1 MAFQQRAK
9 PDGSRKRTSGFSPSR
24 GSKSNE
30 SDAPGNKPAR
40 EKAPP
45 TPERLEQRA
54 RNVLLHQLARSA
66 KSTQQLRQILEKREI
81 PSEIAERVLE
91 RFTEVGL
98 IDDAAYAETIV
109 NSRRN
114 FKGLSKS
121 AIKRELS
128 EKGVPAPLVEQ
139 AIETITS
146 EDDLAAAQELAAR
159 RIRQMSTLTREVRER
174 RLAGYLGRK
183 GYPSSIVFAAI
194 RFAESQVDAN

>member
-1 MAFQQRAK
+1 MAFEQRGK
-9 PDGSRKRTSGFSPSR
+9 SGGSRKRSSGFSSSR
-24 GSKSNE
+24 GDGEE
-30 SDAPGNKPAR
+30 SSESKPAR
-40 EKAPP
+40 EKKPP

-66 KSTQQLRQILEKREI
+66 KSTHQLRKILEQREI
-81 PSEIAERVLE
+81 PSEIAERVLV

-98 IDDAAYAETIV
+98 IDDQAYAETIV

-121 AIKRELS
+121 AIKRELN
-128 EKGVPAPLVEQ
+128 EKGVPAPFIEQ
-139 AIETITS
+139 AIESITA

-159 RIRQMSTLTREVRER
+159 RIRQMSSLATDVRER

-183 GYPSSIVFAAI
+183 GYPSSVVFAAI
-194 RFAESQVDAN
+194 RFAESQIEPD

>member
-1 MAFQQRAK
+1 MAFEQRGK
-9 PDGSRKRTSGFSPSR
+9 SGGSRKRSSGFSTSR
-24 GSKSNE
+24 GRDDE
-30 SDAPGNKPAR
+30 SDSSKPAR
-40 EKAPP
+40 EKKPP

-66 KSTQQLRQILEKREI
+66 KSTHQLRQILEKREI

-98 IDDAAYAETIV
+98 IDDQAYAETIV

-121 AIKRELS
+121 AIKRELN
-128 EKGVPAPLVEQ
+128 EKGVPPAFIET
-139 AIETITS
+139 AIESIS
-146 EDDLAAAQELAAR
+146 AEDDFEAAKELAAR
-159 RIRQMSTLTREVRER
+159 RIRQMTSLTREVRER

-183 GYPSSIVFAAI
+183 GYPSSIVFASI
-194 RFAESQVDAN
+194 KFAESQIENI

>member
-1 MAFQQRAK
+1 MAFEQR
-9 PDGSRKRTSGFSPSR
+9 GRSGGFRKRTSGFSPSR
-24 GSKSNE
+24 SEDEDSK
-30 SDAPGNKPAR
+30 DTKPAR
-40 EKAPP
+40 EKKPP

-66 KSTQQLRQILEKREI
+66 KSTQQLRKILENREI

-98 IDDAAYAETIV
+98 IDDQAYAETIV

-121 AIKRELS
+121 AIKRELN
-128 EKGVPAPLVEQ
+128 EKGVPSAFIET
-139 AIETITS
+139 AIESITA
-146 EDDLAAAQELAAR
+146 EDDFEAAKQLAAR
-159 RIRQMSTLTREVRER
+159 RIRQMSSLTREVRER

-183 GYPSSIVFAAI
+183 GYPSSVVFAAI
-194 RFAESQVDAN
+194 KFAESQIEPV

>member
-1 MAFQQRAK
+1 MAFEQRGK
-9 PDGSRKRTSGFSPSR
+9 SGGSRKRSSGFSASR
-24 GSKSNE
+24 GEGDE
-30 SDAPGNKPAR
+30 STDSKPAR
-40 EKAPP
+40 EKKPP

-66 KSTQQLRQILEKREI
+66 KSTHQLRKILEQREI
-81 PSEIAERVLE
+81 PSEIAERVLV

-98 IDDAAYAETIV
+98 IDDQAYAETIV

-121 AIKRELS
+121 AIKRELN
-128 EKGVPAPLVEQ
+128 EKGVPAPFIEQ
-139 AIETITS
+139 AIESITA

-159 RIRQMSTLTREVRER
+159 RIRQMSSLAKDVRER

-183 GYPSSIVFAAI
+183 GYPSSVVFAAI
-194 RFAESQVDAN
+194 RFAESQIEPD

>member
-1 MAFQQRAK
+1 MAFEQRGK
-9 PDGSRKRTSGFSPSR
+9 SGGSRKRTSGFSSSR
-24 GSKSNE
+24 DRDDNDDSQ
-30 SDAPGNKPAR
+30 KPAR
-40 EKAPP
+40 EKKPP

-66 KSTQQLRQILEKREI
+66 KSTHQLRLILEKREI

-98 IDDAAYAETIV
+98 IDDEAYAETIV

-121 AIKRELS
+121 AIKRELN

-139 AIETITS
+139 AIESITA

-159 RIRQMSTLTREVRER
+159 RIRQMTTLAKDVRER

-183 GYPSSIVFAAI
+183 GYPSSVVFAAI
-194 RFAESQVDAN
+194 KFAESQNDNV

>member
-1 MAFQQRAK
+1 MAFEKLGKPAGSRRRSSGFSSSSDNSEKPKRAK
-9 PDGSRKRTSGFSPSR
+9 PAPS
-24 GSKSNE
+24 
-30 SDAPGNKPAR
+30 
-40 EKAPP
+40 
-45 TPERLEQRA
+45 PERLEQRA

-66 KSTQQLRQILEKREI
+66 KSTHQLRQILEKREI

-114 FKGLSKS
+114 FKGLAKS
-121 AIKRELS
+121 AIKRELN

-139 AIETITS
+139 AIESITP
-146 EDDLAAAQELAAR
+146 EDDFESAMGLATR
-159 RIRQMSTLTREVRER
+159 RARQMTTLTREVRER

-183 GYPSSIVFAAI
+183 GYPSSVVFAAI
-194 RFAESQVDAN
+194 RHAESQINSD

>member
-1 MAFQQRAK
+1 MAFEQRGRSG
-9 PDGSRKRTSGFSPSR
+9 GSRKRSPGFSSSR
-24 GSKSNE
+24 GDGEE
-30 SDAPGNKPAR
+30 SSESKPAR
-40 EKAPP
+40 EKKPP

-66 KSTQQLRQILEKREI
+66 KSTHQLRKILEQREI
-81 PSEIAERVLE
+81 PSEIAERVLV

-98 IDDAAYAETIV
+98 IDDQAYAETIV

-121 AIKRELS
+121 AIKRELN
-128 EKGVPAPLVEQ
+128 EKGVPAPFIEQ
-139 AIETITS
+139 AIESITA

-159 RIRQMSTLTREVRER
+159 RIRQMSSLAKDVRER

-183 GYPSSIVFAAI
+183 GYPSSVVFAAI
-194 RFAESQVDAN
+194 RFAESQIEPD